1 MPDIKNKFLVKSSQK
16 VLGPYSKEELIT
28 LIKKGK
34 VSIFAEV
41 TEPFKIWTFLEN
53 HEEFK
58 KTIQS
63 MNIQTRLTNFLTKV
77 SRGISVSKTQTEK
90 HTSSYKT
97 PTQENTSKKTNF
109 NSISKPK
116 PINIKRVP
124 HPPVQR
130 TQKMTPQS
138 TEEEIEEKLEK
149 RIGFAVRGLWK
160 LIILSSFFLVLF
172 VGYNLFYIPTQ
183 QKKEILK
190 NLQSKG
196 KKYYEIG
203 AFQQALPF
211 FEQAKTYLS
220 DEEKFSLAILLLHN
234 NQIEKANLVKNE
246 IVNSSLL
253 QKSEGTLLKG
263 LLAFYSRQHSLAEKS
278 FQDVILQKNKNTMDQ
293 ARLNLALLKL
303 ETRQYNE
310 FAMEVKQ
317 LLNRSY
323 QREIIWYLEA
333 LSFLKTNNISGL
345 ESYLLRLGLNESR
358 KPFEYRQEMFLLLS
372 YSFMKAGK
380 EAEQEEAITKLLNQ
394 DPYFIEEYSYSPLIA
409 KNKLNWTK
417 IYPYCR
423 EIFRSDPQ
431 KSLYQALYGLC
442 LIKTNQLNQAKI
454 NIEKAK
460 NQEPENSLFISLY
473 AYLLIHQKESSQKI
487 EQTLSL
493 INYESSSINKLPLIM
508 KARFF
513 EKDKYWDSALLV
525 WKDLL
530 NKDSSHLSALAG
542 IAFSSYQAGDTKT
555 GGFYRKKV
563 LNEYPY
569 HIKLLSL
576 E

>member
-1 MPDIKNKFLVKSSQK
+1 
-16 VLGPYSKEELIT
+16 
-28 LIKKGK
+28 
-34 VSIFAEV
+34 
-41 TEPFKIWTFLEN
+41 
-53 HEEFK
+53 
-58 KTIQS
+58 
-63 MNIQTRLTNFLTKV
+63 
-77 SRGISVSKTQTEK
+77 
-90 HTSSYKT
+90 
-97 PTQENTSKKTNF
+97 
-109 NSISKPK
+109 
-116 PINIKRVP
+116 
-124 HPPVQR
+124 
-130 TQKMTPQS
+130 
-138 TEEEIEEKLEK
+138 
-149 RIGFAVRGLWK
+149 
-160 LIILSSFFLVLF
+160 
-172 VGYNLFYIPTQ
+172 
-183 QKKEILK
+183 
-190 NLQSKG
+190 
-196 KKYYEIG
+196 
-203 AFQQALPF
+203 
-211 FEQAKTYLS
+211 
-220 DEEKFSLAILLLHN
+220 
-234 NQIEKANLVKNE
+234 
-246 IVNSSLL
+246 
-253 QKSEGTLLKG
+253 
-263 LLAFYSRQHSLAEKS
+263 
-278 FQDVILQKNKNTMDQ
+278 
-293 ARLNLALLKL
+293 
-303 ETRQYNE
+303 
-310 FAMEVKQ
+310 
-317 LLNRSY
+317 
-323 QREIIWYLEA
+323 
-333 LSFLKTNNISGL
+333 
-345 ESYLLRLGLNESR
+345 
-358 KPFEYRQEMFLLLS
+358 
-372 YSFMKAGK
+372 MKAGK